1 MAERLI
7 GEVAREFGVNRR
19 TLRYYETLRL
29 LPPPRRSRGGYRL
42 YDKETDRRLAFISK
56 AKALGLTL
64 KEIQVVLA
72 VANGNELPCN
82 SVKQILSDHV
92 RRIDQQMAQLRS
104 LKSEMQSMLAKCPSD
119 PRSNRK
125 AYHRAV
131 VCPIIEDLSN
141 GTHKIKNGGGR
152 DDQDLLAL
160 PGVQRVSAD

>member
-42 YDKETDRRLAFISK
+42 YDQETDRRLAFISK

-72 VANGNELPCN
+72 VANGNEPPCN

-92 RRIDQQMAQLRS
+92 RRIDQ
-104 LKSEMQSMLAKCPSD
+104 
-119 PRSNRK
+119 
-125 AYHRAV
+125 
-131 VCPIIEDLSN
+131 
-141 GTHKIKNGGGR
+141 
-152 DDQDLLAL
+152 
-160 PGVQRVSAD
+160 